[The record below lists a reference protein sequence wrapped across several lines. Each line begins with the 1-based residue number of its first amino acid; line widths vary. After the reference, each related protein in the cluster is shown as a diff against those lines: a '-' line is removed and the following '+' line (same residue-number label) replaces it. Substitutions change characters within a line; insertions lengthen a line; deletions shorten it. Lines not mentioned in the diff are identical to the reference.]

1 MSILG
6 VQLCLLITLAAVSAA
21 SAGHQLHQRLPEVHG
36 DRFYYLSYGSNTLAK
51 RMHTNFPTA
60 VFVGPALLEYYRL
73 DFGGVSSVEWKGA
86 LATIVPTVDG
96 LIWGTLWEIDV
107 ANLTD
112 LDK

>member
-1 MSILG
+1 MTILG
-6 VQLCLLITLAAVSAA
+6 VQLCLLIALAAVG
-21 SAGHQLHQRLPEVHG
+21 AGISSQLQQRLPEVHG
-36 DRFYYLSYGSNTLAK
+36 NRFYYFSYGSNMLAK
-51 RMHTNFPTA
+51 SMHTKIPTA

-73 DFGGVSSVEWKGA
+73 DFGGLSSAEWQGA

-96 LIWGTLWEIDV
+96 LSWGTLWEIDV